1 MIDAP
6 ELLATIT
13 VTSKTSME
21 HHLNAAVREAEQR
34 ARREGR
40 RGILVTRVAHTRF
53 TVELSPEV
61 PYGYTYEK
69 QNI

>member
-21 HHLNAAVREAEQR
+21 QHLNAAVRAAEQR
-34 ARREGR
+34 ARHEGR
-40 RGILVTRVAHTRF
+40 RGILVTRVAHARF

-69 QNI
+69 QDI